1 MILTRTPMRV
11 SLFGGGSD
19 HPEHF
24 LHHGG
29 AVLGMAIDKY
39 VYVGVKRMPPGQI
52 GVNGTP
58 IRYRVQYSH
67 VDDCLGVEDVQ
78 HPAIRA
84 ALRYLTTIGHD
95 EPMEFH
101 CFADLP
107 GRSGLG
113 GSSSFIVGLLAAL
126 QTHHS
131 LLGDGPLT
139 LAREAL
145 AFERGEVQ
153 EAGGFQDQIFA
164 AVGGIQY
171 IKFGANGSTVTPVPL
186 PPERVHELEQSLVLV
201 YSGAMRDGHAMATK
215 QLARIKINAKAL
227 YRGSDL
233 ATAAQTWL
241 TDPHWPLTAIG
252 YMLDDAWWAK
262 RSLHP
267 EISTPEIDSLYT
279 RGLSLG
285 ALGGKLC
292 GAGGGGF
299 LLFFV
304 PQKHRAHFE
313 QNIDAPCINF
323 KIAPQGSHILVNEL

>member
-11 SLFGGGSD
+11 SMFGGGSD

-52 GVNGTP
+52 GINGIP

-67 VDDCLGVEDVQ
+67 VDDCLRAEGVQ

-84 ALRYLTTIGHD
+84 ALQYLAMIGHD

-113 GSSSFIVGLLAAL
+113 GSSSFVVGLLAAL
-126 QTHHS
+126 QAHHS
-131 LLGDGPLT
+131 LPGNGSLC
-139 LAREAL
+139 LAREAV
-145 AFERGEVQ
+145 AFEQ
-153 EAGGFQDQIFA
+153 LEAGGFQDQIFA
-164 AVGGIQY
+164 AVGGVQY
-171 IKFGANGSTVTPVPL
+171 IEFGVDSTVNPISLTPT
-186 PPERVHELEQSLVLV
+186 RRRELEQSLVLV
-201 YSGAMRDGHAMATK
+201 YSGTMRDGHAMAAK
-215 QLARIKINAKAL
+215 QLARIETNTRDLRRMSDFAIAARAL
-227 YRGSDL
+227 LIDEHEPL
-233 ATAAQTWL
+233 AT
-241 TDPHWPLTAIG
+241 IG
-252 YMLDDAWWAK
+252 RMLGDAWHVK
-262 RSLHP
+262 RDLHP
-267 EISTPEIDSLYT
+267 EISTTEIDSLYA
-279 RGLSLG
+279 RGLALG

-304 PQKHRAHFE
+304 PQEWRVYFE
-313 QNIDAPCINF
+313 KYIGAPCVSF
-323 KIAPQGSHILVNEL
+323 KIAQQGSHILVNEP